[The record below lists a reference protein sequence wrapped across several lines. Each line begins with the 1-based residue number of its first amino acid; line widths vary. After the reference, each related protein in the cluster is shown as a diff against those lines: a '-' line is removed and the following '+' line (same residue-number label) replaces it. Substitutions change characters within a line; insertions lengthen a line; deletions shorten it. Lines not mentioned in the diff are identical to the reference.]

1 MKRAFT
7 VVCRGF
13 GAAGPRQR
21 VRVNALHLAICF
33 AGAVLMAPLAWAGP
47 VAQLGHVEGR
57 VLMRLPE
64 TKKLEPVKEG
74 RELAWGDTLVT
85 GDATRFEV
93 RPAEGGGLWRVG
105 RRALFSLK
113 DDGARVLAG
122 TVLVQVPAKMMW
134 RVESARSVIALPEG
148 TWIVQAVDNR
158 GLKIVCLDGNAPVQ
172 AWGLPTEPE
181 AKALAEVLLK
191 PGELVFLQPG
201 GKAFSPRVAVY
212 LEETLA
218 TSRLV
223 GGFPEPVPGMR
234 RLINQATA
242 QRERLKGVSNAVVV
256 GASKAGGFQIAVPTP
271 EQAEG
276 AEGDTPAGKKP

>member
-1 MKRAFT
+1 MNFKILWFIAFA
-7 VVCRGF
+7 VVAPWAF
-13 GAAGPRQR
+13 AA
-21 VRVNALHLAICF
+21 
-33 AGAVLMAPLAWAGP
+33 P

-57 VLMRLPE
+57 VLMRVPE
-64 TKKLEPVKEG
+64 TKKLEPVAAG

-93 RPAEGGGLWRVG
+93 RPKEGGGLWRVG

-113 DDGARVLAG
+113 DGGARLLAG
-122 TVLVQVPAKMMW
+122 TALVQVPAKAVW
-134 RVESARSVIALPEG
+134 RVESARSVVALPEG

-158 GLKIVCLDGNAPVQ
+158 GLKVVCLDGDAPVQ
-172 AWGLPTEPE
+172 AWGLPTEPVE
-181 AKALAEVLLK
+181 KAVAETALR

-201 GKAFSPRVAVY
+201 GKEFSPRVVIY

-218 TSRLV
+218 TSRLI

-234 RLINQATA
+234 RLVNQATA
-242 QRERLKGVSNAVVV
+242 QRERLKAVSTAVVV

-271 EQAEG
+271 EQEG
-276 AEGDTPAGKKP
+276 TNAVNPDPKK

>member
-1 MKRAFT
+1 MSFGIRW
-7 VVCRGF
+7 VV
-13 GAAGPRQR
+13 
-21 VRVNALHLAICF
+21 VVALIAPFAF
-33 AGAVLMAPLAWAGP
+33 AGAGP

-57 VLMRLPE
+57 VMMRVPE

-74 RELAWGDTLVT
+74 RELAWGDTLIT

-93 RPAEGGGLWRVG
+93 RTAEGGGLWRVG

-113 DDGARVLAG
+113 DGGARLLAG
-122 TVLVQVPAKMMW
+122 TALVQVPAKAMW
-134 RVESARSVIALPEG
+134 RIESMRSVVALPEG
-148 TWIVQAVDNR
+148 TWLVQAVDNR
-158 GLKIVCLDGNAPVQ
+158 GLKVVCLDGDGLVQ
-172 AWGLPTEPE
+172 AWGLPSEPADKVIE
-181 AKALAEVLLK
+181 EISLK

-201 GKAFSPRVAVY
+201 GNTFSPRVAIY

-218 TSRLV
+218 TSRLI

-242 QRERLKGVSNAVVV
+242 QRERLKSLSNAVVV

-271 EQAEG
+271 EQEG
-276 AEGDTPAGKKP
+276 TNATKPDPKK

>member
-1 MKRAFT
+1 MSFGIRWVIVVALIASFAF
-7 VVCRGF
+7 
-13 GAAGPRQR
+13 AA
-21 VRVNALHLAICF
+21 
-33 AGAVLMAPLAWAGP
+33 P

-57 VLMRLPE
+57 VLMRVPE
-64 TKKLEPVKEG
+64 TKKLEPVAAG
-74 RELAWGDTLVT
+74 RELAWGDTLIT

-113 DDGARVLAG
+113 DGGARLLAG
-122 TVLVQVPAKMMW
+122 TALVQVPAKAAW
-134 RVESARSVIALPEG
+134 RVESMRSVAALSEG
-148 TWIVQAVDNR
+148 TWLVQAVDNR
-158 GLKIVCLDGNAPVQ
+158 GLKVVCLDGDGLVQ
-172 AWGLPTEPE
+172 AWGLPSEP
-181 AKALAEVLLK
+181 ADKALAEISLK

-201 GKAFSPRVAVY
+201 GKAFSPRVAIY

-218 TSRLV
+218 TSRLI

-271 EQAEG
+271 E
-276 AEGDTPAGKKP
+276 PAGASPAANKEP

>member
-1 MKRAFT
+1 MIFKIRWFFAF
-7 VVCRGF
+7 VALASF
-13 GAAGPRQR
+13 SFAA
-21 VRVNALHLAICF
+21 
-33 AGAVLMAPLAWAGP
+33 P

-57 VLMRLPE
+57 VLLRVPE
-64 TKKLEPVKEG
+64 TKKLEPVAEG

-93 RPAEGGGLWRVG
+93 HPTQGGGVWRVG

-113 DDGARVLAG
+113 DGGARLLAG
-122 TVLVQVPAKMMW
+122 TALVQVPAKTVW
-134 RVESARSVIALPEG
+134 RVESTRSVVALPGG
-148 TWIVQAVDNR
+148 TWLVQAVDNR
-158 GLKIVCLDGNAPVQ
+158 GLKIVCLDGDAPVQ
-172 AWGLPTEPE
+172 AWGLPTEPAEKAQAE
-181 AKALAEVLLK
+181 ASLK

-201 GKAFSPRVAVY
+201 GKAFSPCVAIY

-218 TSRLV
+218 TSRLI

-256 GASKAGGFQIAVPTP
+256 GAQKAGGFQIAVPKP
-271 EQAEG
+271 EATE
-276 AEGDTPAGKKP
+276 EKKP